1 MRIPGWLESRVVSPS
16 ALSSGMLIV
25 VEEMVL
31 LAARPVVLATIRDAA
46 PCLTS
51 AAAPAPS
58 RRCLC
63 EPVEVSY
70 LENSVS
76 IDTFSCSL
84 LLRPLPKAACAV
96 AGRLR
101 SGPVDHP
108 RGASFWPAAGPPFG
122 GSPRISGQFGRRPVL
137 LGVCEDTYLKKE
149 KRVVQWSSGPAT
161 SEDGA
166 ATVRN
171 RTYRRFRV
179 GGLWTTPPGPRWSSL
194 VQGGPAWSTPRSEQ
208 RGGAWLGRAAGLNRS
223 SRERCAPAFRV
234 DRAGSQAQRGS
245 AAR

>member
-1 MRIPGWLESRVVSPS
+1 MSPS

-51 AAAPAPS
+51 AAAPAS
-58 RRCLC
+58 SHMCLC

-96 AGRLR
+96 A
-101 SGPVDHP
+101 D
-108 RGASFWPAAGPPFG
+108 
-122 GSPRISGQFGRRPVL
+122 
-137 LGVCEDTYLKKE
+137 
-149 KRVVQWSSGPAT
+149 GPASRSPEPT
-161 SEDGA
+161 WSH
-166 ATVRN
+166 ATTRQWPVIGW
-171 RTYRRFRV
+171 V
-179 GGLWTTPPGPRWSSL
+179 
-194 VQGGPAWSTPRSEQ
+194 
-208 RGGAWLGRAAGLNRS
+208 LGW
-223 SRERCAPAFRV
+223 V
-234 DRAGSQAQRGS
+234 VKI
-245 AAR
+245 

>member
-1 MRIPGWLESRVVSPS
+1 MARPRAAARLSLNCCSTRLISVRPTAGAGSSAAAPAQLCDLALGQGHRQLSRGGWARVVRIPGWPESRAVSPS

-51 AAAPAPS
+51 AAAPASS

-96 AGRLR
+96 AD
-101 SGPVDHP
+101 GP
-108 RGASFWPAAGPPFG
+108 ASRMPELTW
-122 GSPRISGQFGRRPVL
+122 RHTTTNQRPVI
-137 LGVCEDTYLKKE
+137 
-149 KRVVQWSSGPAT
+149 
-161 SEDGA
+161 
-166 ATVRN
+166 
-171 RTYRRFRV
+171 
-179 GGLWTTPPGPRWSSL
+179 RW
-194 VQGGPAWSTPRSEQ
+194 V
-208 RGGAWLGRAAGLNRS
+208 
-223 SRERCAPAFRV
+223 
-234 DRAGSQAQRGS
+234 
-245 AAR
+245 